1 MKFTLIFVKPRNQR
15 WWPGEGGAVF
25 ELAEV
30 RVAETTVAARSTAS
44 VRVLESMALVRGMK

>member
-30 RVAETTVAARSTAS
+30 RVAETTVVARSTAS
-44 VRVLESMALVRGMK
+44 VRVLESMALVRR